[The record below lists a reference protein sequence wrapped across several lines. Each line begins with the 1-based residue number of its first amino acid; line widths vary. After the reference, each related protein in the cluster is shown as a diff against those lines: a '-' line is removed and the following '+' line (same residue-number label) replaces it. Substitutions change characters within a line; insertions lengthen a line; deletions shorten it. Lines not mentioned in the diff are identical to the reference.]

1 MVNLISICYLAAFES
16 CRFIFVRV
24 GSMFDLHQPNDWFS
38 FPLNDL
44 NSTEPTLS
52 DRWSAD
58 RSNWSRN
65 FTKPAWINLAEAYFH
80 LPKMSSGHSGLL
92 HGNQSSTFVQKPHV
106 VLFLKNL
113 HHGKNNMGLF
123 SFYCTNRFKKALLC
137 RNVCTFPTAIQKF
150 FSSFCTLIEPFG
162 FAIEFYWDDIVF
174 NKTQPSWHLST
185 SGSIV
190 TNQCFFFLKGF
201 WYDAWNIRFVVNT
214 ISRLGLWVTIILVIV

>member
-1 MVNLISICYLAAFES
+1 MEHFPWWIWFQSAICSLWVLPFHFCSCGEHVRSTPTQRLIF
-16 CRFIFVRV
+16 
-24 GSMFDLHQPNDWFS
+24 

-65 FTKPAWINLAEAYFH
+65 FTKPAGINLAEAYFH

-123 SFYCTNRFKKALLC
+123 SFYCTNSFKKALLC

-150 FSSFCTLIEPFG
+150 FSSFCTLI
-162 FAIEFYWDDIVF
+162 
-174 NKTQPSWHLST
+174 
-185 SGSIV
+185 
-190 TNQCFFFLKGF
+190 
-201 WYDAWNIRFVVNT
+201 
-214 ISRLGLWVTIILVIV
+214 